1 MNLLVTSHIF
11 IILDQMILFVNDI
24 TDNLAVYKAK
34 VVVLERDQGL
44 SDVLKWIQNGT
55 VVVEGFKMVILM
67 LRRADLQR
75 SDAWYGQNIDLLIHT
90 VREINL
96 SCFILLGDL
105 IPSTVDSKVMV
116 SSGGS
121 RISRWGGGGR
131 QPPTWVLFSKN
142 VCENERIGSH

>member
-1 MNLLVTSHIF
+1 
-11 IILDQMILFVNDI
+11 MILFVNDI

-75 SDAWYGQNIDLLIHT
+75 SDAWYGQNIDLFIHT

-105 IPSTVDSKVMV
+105 IPSRFQSD
-116 SSGGS
+116 G
-121 RISRWGGGGR
+121 
-131 QPPTWVLFSKN
+131 
-142 VCENERIGSH
+142 